1 MGDKKIATNARII
14 MFLSE
19 VLFKR
24 ILKYNYHK
32 NICELVANV
41 STTKLP
47 FFIRYKNYVV
57 KDFLRMFG
65 IW

>member
-1 MGDKKIATNARII
+1 

-19 VLFKR
+19 ELFKR

-32 NICELVANV
+32 NISELVATV

-65 IW
+65 LW